1 MGPVKRSVFVSL
13 LLTIIVGVAGGA
25 DAGTPEWRYGG
36 RILWVSAG
44 TTSGELGTTGSHLD
58 LSSGP
63 GLEFDATVTFSDVIG
78 VELSVGVSGHRL
90 DLVGGDWDGIDGGWV
105 GLVPLTALAQ
115 YHLPVYGPWDPY
127 FGLGITWIGGFSSL
141 SSDFQDAGVEDL
153 DLKGG
158 AGVAAQVGVN
168 YQMKNRWYANV
179 DLRYLGASIEAT
191 VRTDEG
197 DLPTVTLDI
206 KPWVFAVGFGY
217 KF

>member
-1 MGPVKRSVFVSL
+1 VKRSVFVSF
-13 LLTIIVGVAGGA
+13 LLTIFVGAAGVAEA
-25 DAGTPEWRYGG
+25 QTPEWRYGG
-36 RILWVSAG
+36 RVLWVSAG

-63 GLEFDATVTFSDVIG
+63 GLEFDATVMFSDLFG

-115 YHLPVYGPWDPY
+115 YHLQVYGPWDPY

-158 AGVAAQVGVN
+158 AGIAAQIGTN
-168 YQMKNRWYANV
+168 YQMNNRWYANV
-179 DLRYLGASIEAT
+179 DLRYLGASLDAT

-197 DLPTVTLDI
+197 DLPPVTLDI

>member
-1 MGPVKRSVFVSL
+1 MKRSVFVSL

-63 GLEFDATVTFSDVIG
+63 GLEFDATVMFSDVIG
-78 VELSVGVSGHRL
+78 IELSVGVSGHRL

-115 YHLPVYGPWDPY
+115 YHLQVYGPWDPY

-158 AGVAAQVGVN
+158 AGLAAQIGTN
-168 YQMKNRWYANV
+168 YQMNNRWYANV
-179 DLRYLGASIEAT
+179 DLRYLGASLDAT

-197 DLPTVTLDI
+197 DLPTVKLDI
-206 KPWVFAVGFGY
+206 KPWVFAIGCGY

>member
-63 GLEFDATVTFSDVIG
+63 GLEFDATVMFSDVIG

-90 DLVGGDWDGIDGGWV
+90 DLVGGDWDGIDGGWAW
-105 GLVPLTALAQ
+105 LVPVTALAQ
-115 YHLPVYGPWDPY
+115 YHVQVYGPWDPY
-127 FGLGITWIGGFSSL
+127 FGFGITWIGGFSSL
-141 SSDFQDAGVEDL
+141 SSDLENAGVEDL
-153 DLKGG
+153 KIKGG
-158 AGVAAQVGVN
+158 FGLAAQVGTN
-168 YQMKNRWYANV
+168 YQMNNRWYANI
-179 DLRYLGASIEAT
+179 DLRYLGASIDAT
-191 VRTDEG
+191 VGTDEG

-206 KPWVFAVGFGY
+206 KPWVFAIGFGY

>member
-1 MGPVKRSVFVSL
+1 MKRSVFVSF
-13 LLTIIVGVAGGA
+13 LLTIFVGAAGVAEA
-25 DAGTPEWRYGG
+25 QTPEWRYGG
-36 RILWVSAG
+36 RVLWVSAG

-63 GLEFDATVTFSDVIG
+63 GLEFDATVMFSDLFG

-115 YHLPVYGPWDPY
+115 YHLQVYGPWDPY

-158 AGVAAQVGVN
+158 AGIAAQIGTN
-168 YQMKNRWYANV
+168 YQMNNRWYANV
-179 DLRYLGASIEAT
+179 DLRYLGASLDAT

-197 DLPTVTLDI
+197 DLPPVTLDI